1 MGKKVIKG
9 GTIATATD
17 VFKADILIEDEKIV
31 QIGKNIII
39 PDAEVID
46 ATGKYVFPGGID
58 PHTHLDMPFN
68 NTVTDDDWKSGTV
81 AAAFGGTTTILD
93 FCLTAG
99 ETKLSDAVEKW
110 HEKAKGKAA
119 IDYSFHLMISDLN
132 EETEKELPVLLEKE
146 GITSV
151 KVFMAY
157 AKEFQATDRTLYKAF
172 KIGKETGAIV
182 MVHCENGSVIDELV
196 EEAKAAGNL
205 APIYHALT
213 RPPELE
219 GEATKRAIELAH
231 VAGAKL
237 YVVHVTCK
245 EAVDEII
252 KAREKGYNVYGETCP
267 PYLTLDQSAL
277 DQPGFEGAKYVW
289 SPPLRPKS
297 HQEPL
302 WNALKAKQLQ
312 TIGSD
317 QCSFNFNGKK
327 QLGLNDFSKIPNG
340 GPFIEDRFSVLY
352 SEGVCKGRISIN
364 DFVDMISTS
373 AAKIFGLFPQ
383 KGTIA
388 VGSDADIVIF
398 DPNVKRT
405 ITAETHHMNVDYNAF
420 EGLEVTG
427 EPESVL
433 LRGEFIIKD
442 KQFVGTLGSGKYI
455 KRQLGKDVTNALE
468 VASSSN

>member
-1 MGKKVIKG
+1 MKKIIHG
-9 GTIATATD
+9 GQIATASD
-17 VFKADILIEDEKIV
+17 VYEADILIENGKIV
-31 QIGKNIII
+31 QIGKNISVEG
-39 PDAEVID
+39 AEIID

-68 NTVTDDDWKSGTV
+68 NTVTDDDWKSGTI

-99 ETKLSDAVEKW
+99 EKKLATAVEKW
-110 HEKAKGKAA
+110 HEKAKGKSA
-119 IDYSFHLMISDLN
+119 IDYGFHLMIGDLTP
-132 EETEKELPVLLEKE
+132 ETEAELPVLLEQE

-157 AKEFQATDRTLYKAF
+157 AKEFQATDRTLFKAF
-172 KIGKETGAIV
+172 KIAKDVGATV

-196 EEAKAAGNL
+196 EEARNAGHKE
-205 APIYHALT
+205 PIYHALT
-213 RPPELE
+213 RPAELE

-231 VAGAKL
+231 IAGATL

-252 KAREKGYNVYGETCP
+252 AAREKGYDVYGETCP

-277 DQPGFEGAKYVW
+277 AQPGFEGAKYVW
-289 SPPLRPKS
+289 SPPLRPKY
-297 HQEPL
+297 HQEHL

-317 QCSFNFNGKK
+317 QCSFSFNGKK

-340 GPFIEDRFSVLY
+340 GPFIEDRFSILY
-352 SEGVCKGRISIN
+352 SEGVAKGKLSIN
-364 DFVDMISTS
+364 EFVDMISTS

-388 VGSDADIVIF
+388 IGSDADIVIF
-398 DPNVKRT
+398 DPNVKRE
-405 ITAETHHMNVDYNAF
+405 ISAKTHHMNVDYNPY
-420 EGLEVTG
+420 EGWEVTG
-427 EPESVL
+427 EPTSVL
-433 LRGEFIIKD
+433 VRGEYVIKD
-442 KQFVGTLGSGKYI
+442 KEFVGVLGSGRYI
-455 KRQLGKDVTNALE
+455 KRALKTTAVE
-468 VASSSN
+468 TIKI

>member
-1 MGKKVIKG
+1 MTKKIIKG

-17 VFKADILIEDEKIV
+17 IFEGDILIEGEKIV
-31 QIGKNIII
+31 QIGK
-39 PDAEVID
+39 DLLDTEAEIID

-68 NTVTDDDWKSGTV
+68 NTVTDDDWESGTI

-93 FCLTAG
+93 FALTAG
-99 ETKLSDAVEKW
+99 ETKLSTAVEKW
-110 HEKAKGKAA
+110 HEKATGKAV
-119 IDYSFHLMISDLN
+119 IDYGFHLMVTDLN
-132 EETEKELPVLLEKE
+132 EETEKELPLLLEKE
-146 GITSV
+146 GITSI

-157 AKEFQATDRTLYKAF
+157 AKEFQASDNTLFKAF
-172 KIGKETGAIV
+172 KAGKETGAVV

-196 EEAKAAGNL
+196 EAAKRAGNT

-245 EAVDEII
+245 EAVDEIV
-252 KAREKGYNVYGETCP
+252 KAREKGYDVYGETCP
-267 PYLTLDQSAL
+267 PYLTLDQSLLA
-277 DQPGFEGAKYVW
+277 QPGFEGAKYVW

-317 QCSFNFNGKK
+317 QCSFSFNGKK

-340 GPFIEDRFSVLY
+340 GPFIEDRFTVLY
-352 SEGVCKGRISIN
+352 SEGVTKGRISIN
-364 DFVDMISTS
+364 DFVDAVSTS

-388 VGSDADIVIF
+388 IGSDADIVIF
-398 DPNVKRT
+398 DPNVKR
-405 ITAETHHMNVDYNAF
+405 IISAETHHMNVDYNAF
-420 EGLEVTG
+420 EGMEVTG
-427 EPESVL
+427 EPVSVL
-433 LRGEFIIKD
+433 LRGEFIVKD
-442 KQFVGTLGSGKYI
+442 KEFVGTIGGGKYI
-455 KRQLGKDVTNALE
+455 KRPLKKKAASTLE
-468 VASSSN
+468 AAVSN

>member
-1 MGKKVIKG
+1 MKKKIITG

-17 VFKADILIEDEKIV
+17 VFKADILIEGEKIV
-31 QIGKNIII
+31 QIGVNL
-39 PDAEVID
+39 DALEAEVID

-68 NTVTDDDWKSGTV
+68 NTVTDDDWESGTV

-110 HEKAKGKAA
+110 HKKAEGKAV
-119 IDYSFHLMISDLN
+119 IDYGFHLMISDLN
-132 EETEKELPVLLEKE
+132 EETEKELPLLLEQE

-157 AKEFQATDRTLYKAF
+157 AKEFQATDRTLFKAF

-196 EEAKAAGNL
+196 EEAIAKGNT

-213 RPPELE
+213 RPSEVE

-231 VAGAKL
+231 VAGATL

-267 PYLTLDQSAL
+267 PYLTLDQTLLAK
-277 DQPGFEGAKYVW
+277 PGFEGAKYVW

-352 SEGVCKGRISIN
+352 SEGVSKGRISIN

-398 DPNVKRT
+398 DPNIKRT
-405 ITAETHHMNVDYNAF
+405 ISAETHHMNVDYNAF

-427 EPESVL
+427 EPVSVL
-433 LRGEFIIKD
+433 LRGEFIVKD
-442 KQFVGTLGSGKYI
+442 KQFVGALGGGKYI
-455 KRQLGKDVTNALE
+455 KRQLGKGALSTLE
-468 VASSSN
+468 AVSN

>member
-1 MGKKVIKG
+1 MKKIIKG
-9 GTIATATD
+9 GTIVTATD
-17 VFKADILIEDEKIV
+17 KYKADILIEDEKIA
-31 QIGKNIII
+31 QIAALIT
-39 PDAEVID
+39 DAEAEIVD
-46 ATGKYVFPGGID
+46 ATDKYVFPGGID

-68 NTVTDDDWKSGTV
+68 NTVTDDDWESGTI

-93 FCLTAG
+93 FALTAG
-99 ETKLSDAVEKW
+99 ETKLTTAVDKW
-110 HEKAKGKAA
+110 HEKANGNAA
-119 IDYSFHLMISDLN
+119 IDYGFHLMITDLN
-132 EETEKELPVLLEKE
+132 EETEKELPLLLEKE

-157 AKEFQATDRTLYKAF
+157 AKEFQSSDRTLFKAF
-172 KIGKETGAIV
+172 KIAKEVGALV

-196 EEAKAAGNL
+196 EEAKQNGHTE
-205 APIYHALT
+205 PIYHALT
-213 RPPELE
+213 RPPEVE

-231 VAGAKL
+231 IAGATL

-245 EAVDEII
+245 DAVDEII
-252 KAREKGYNVYGETCP
+252 RAREKGYDVYGETCP
-267 PYLTLDQSAL
+267 PYLTLDQSLLA
-277 DQPGFEGAKYVW
+277 QPGFEGAKYVW

-340 GPFIEDRFSVLY
+340 GPFIEDRLTVMY
-352 SEGVCKGRISIN
+352 SEGVCKGRLSLN
-364 DFVDMISTS
+364 DFVDAVSTS
-373 AAKIFGLFPQ
+373 AAKIFGLYPQ

-398 DPNVKRT
+398 DPEAKRT
-405 ITAETHHMNVDYNAF
+405 ISAETHHMNVDYNPF

-427 EPESVL
+427 EPVSVL

-442 KQFVGTLGSGKYI
+442 KEFVGTVGGGKYI
-455 KRQLGKDVTNALE
+455 KRELKKSASALE
-468 VASSSN
+468 AVLAK